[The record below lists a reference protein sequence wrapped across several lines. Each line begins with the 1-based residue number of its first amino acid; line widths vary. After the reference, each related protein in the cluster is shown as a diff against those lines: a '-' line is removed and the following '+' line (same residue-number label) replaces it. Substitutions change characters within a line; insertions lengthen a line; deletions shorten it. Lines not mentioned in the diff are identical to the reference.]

1 MSEPSWAAWIG
12 ERHVTETPAQK
23 IYRQAQQGAERQERN
38 ELAAEA
44 ERAAERE
51 DERDRRLLAFQQ
63 LGMTGRSLGDVFA
76 EASRAADEDAAY
88 QDALKTIERIDRK
101 RARQAEAA
109 RFEAEQLAAVAQRS
123 ASADPFEAARSEAHQ
138 AFLQATRARWAEAQV
153 RAPER
158 GRPFAIRGGA
168 AGEERE
174 ITRVCGPGEDGQL
187 RNYGPEVYR

>member
-1 MSEPSWAAWIG
+1 MSEGWAAWLAG
-12 ERHVTETPAQK
+12 RRVQETPAQK
-23 IYRQAQQGAERQERN
+23 LYRQAQQGTERQERA

-51 DERDRRLLAFQQ
+51 EERDRRLLAFQQ
-63 LGMTGRSLGDVFA
+63 LGIGGRTLGDIA
-76 EASRAADEDAAY
+76 EEASRAASEDDQYAE
-88 QDALKTIERIDRK
+88 ALKTIEKIDKR
-101 RARQAEAA
+101 RARRAEAQQYQ
-109 RFEAEQLAAVAQRS
+109 AEQLDQLAQRS